1 MKQLYSLLFIFLF
14 LAISC
19 NRSKSIQEVSEN
31 TDTLKVDTNRIV
43 SVVEETLI
51 PSAKKAVADWREYKD
66 VDEFIIK
73 YYNIS
78 NTEALNNA
86 EELVGLI
93 QLMKDT
99 VRVEM
104 LKELNIKARFNVL
117 HNEALRLQ
125 DMALISSITDDEVSE
140 EVKKIIELYSA
151 LNSKINTIYKA
162 DQLQKSLE
170 IDTETPIEII
180 KEELIPSDEGGER
193 LIKPMKR
200 VSKKTS
206 ISSKKTKE

>member
-1 MKQLYSLLFIFLF
+1 M
-14 LAISC
+14 
-19 NRSKSIQEVSEN
+19 
-31 TDTLKVDTNRIV
+31 DTNRIV

-125 DMALISSITDDEVSE
+125 DMALISSITDNQDKTTLNTEIGVGYRSSTIAEENVVLGEDDEVSE